1 MTKNSLLVA
10 FAFTFGA
17 AATLSAQLRPGFSTP
32 GTWVSVY
39 GLMYTGMNGFDDP
52 DTESSW
58 NFSDNTFGAGATLFR
73 QFGQSVLIG
82 ADFSFAKPDYEA
94 ELTDPVPGTEP
105 ETGSATVTTAM
116 LLGRIAYGGAS
127 ELGFYLTGGIGT
139 IAYKLEHLD
148 DSNRDFA
155 LRAGTGLEY
164 RFAPSAAVF
173 LEWGR
178 LWGYHEKEG
187 VSGGRVSHSQLK
199 LGGRL
204 GF

>member
-1 MTKNSLLVA
+1 MRNSSLLVA
-10 FAFTFGA
+10 VALTFGA
-17 AATLSAQLRPGFSTP
+17 TATLGAQMRPALSSP
-32 GTWVSVY
+32 NTWVSVY
-39 GLMYTGMNGFDDP
+39 GQMYTGINSFDDP
-52 DTESSW
+52 DTDSRW
-58 NFSDNTFGAGATLFR
+58 NFSDNTFGAGASLLR
-73 QFGQSVLIG
+73 QLGQSLLIG
-82 ADFSFAKPDYEA
+82 ADVSLAKPEYEA
-94 ELTDPVPGTEP
+94 ELAADTIEGDA
-105 ETGSATVTTAM
+105 SLATA
-116 LLGRIAYGGAS
+116 LLVGRIAYGGAS

-148 DSNRDFA
+148 DWNRDFA

-164 RFAPSAAVF
+164 RPRPNGAVF

-178 LWGYHEKEG
+178 IWGYHEKEG